1 MLWQLQLMSWG
12 KGGGSQ
18 SWEHRVQVHRRQLES
33 AEAAHQ
39 EPTTLSLTC
48 RPAAGIGVIFLEV
61 IQVSRSA
68 EECCVAKAEES
79 RGAPGGGSPDRVGSC
94 YARER
99 TPLRARTYQ
108 QVCKHVGGTRWERRG
123 AISTCGKR
131 TECMHEMFLF
141 APIPFVLG
149 RRSGEATV

>member
-1 MLWQLQLMSWG
+1 MHREEDPLIEWAAAPH
-12 KGGGSQ
+12 GSG
-18 SWEHRVQVHRRQLES
+18 
-33 AEAAHQ
+33 
-39 EPTTLSLTC
+39 P
-48 RPAAGIGVIFLEV
+48 
-61 IQVSRSA
+61 
-68 EECCVAKAEES
+68 
-79 RGAPGGGSPDRVGSC
+79 
-94 YARER
+94 
-99 TPLRARTYQ
+99 PLRARTYQ